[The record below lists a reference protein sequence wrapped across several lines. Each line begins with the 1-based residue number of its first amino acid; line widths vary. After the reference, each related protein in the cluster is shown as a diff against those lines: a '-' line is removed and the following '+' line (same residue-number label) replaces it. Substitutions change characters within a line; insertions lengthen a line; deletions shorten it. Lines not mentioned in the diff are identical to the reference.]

1 MGESSTDETAALDR
15 VADAVVPSFRRRP
28 SMPPSLNPKAPEFAA
43 ASEVVIPPAAAVPNF
58 ASADAGLAPEVA
70 PPAAVAPVAAIAEL
84 VAPVAAIAELVAPR
98 LARPD
103 ATPLAIPRVV
113 LPEAGVL
120 PGGDVKALTT
130 TVAPPSQSAKVKKKL
145 RSVPEPSVKSETT
158 LSTPASRV
166 AVKNDGPSIVFNDSR
181 APSRQRT
188 VPSMAS
194 VTLPGHVGHLG
205 HAGNAA
211 NAPTLRPP
219 KGRPPAKAPVI
230 PALIA
235 AVTLLAMA
243 AVILKARGTFDAPPG
258 VEKASTVVRPRETPP
273 PVVEEEATRDV
284 PPPPSD
290 EDLVTEGV
298 AGTAGQAAEPIAPD
312 SGALAARTAAPAR
325 PAAPAWPP
333 SPAAAKSALPAP
345 SAQPAPVLAP
355 PAPVAPAAPAVAPS
369 DPVVPRD
376 VPTPAPK
383 AHTPPKA
390 VNSSAAPPIV
400 RDNPF

>member
-70 PPAAVAPVAAIAEL
+70 PPAAPAAPAPVAAIAPA
-84 VAPVAAIAELVAPR
+84 APAAVAAIADLVAPR
-98 LARPD
+98 MARPD

-188 VPSMAS
+188 VPSMAA
-194 VTLPGHVGHLG
+194 VTLPGHLG
-205 HAGNAA
+205 NVGNAA

-235 AVTLLAMA
+235 AVTLFAMA

-355 PAPVAPAAPAVAPS
+355 PAPVAPAVAPS